1 MAGSRLQQLTPWL
14 ALVQADRRNMRDKMA
29 EMNEA
34 AANNLRGEWDKKAD
48 AERRNTA
55 ERMNEVA
62 DAAARNAVAPLKAD
76 MDRSMSIGLIH

>member
-1 MAGSRLQQLTPWL
+1 
-14 ALVQADRRNMRDKMA
+14 MRDKMS

-48 AERRNTA
+48 AERRNAA

-62 DAAARNAVAPLKAD
+62 EAAARNAVAPLKAD
-76 MDRSMSIGLIH
+76 MDRSVHFLLITPDEQNLR